1 MPRSHILHYG
11 YLSPQKTVD
20 LSSLKRPGYYK
31 IVAVEKTRRNSQGTT
46 IHVSKDVRDEINAIR
61 KAAFKSTGNRLNQD
75 DVIAHL
81 LAAYKHCGVA
91 LCDW

>member
-1 MPRSHILHYG
+1 MLQTTILHHG
-11 YLSPQKTVD
+11 YLSPNRDLD

-31 IVAVEKTRRNSQGTT
+31 IVAIQKAQRNSQGTT
-46 IHVSKDVRDEINAIR
+46 IHVSTEVRDEINDL
-61 KAAFKSTGNRLNQD
+61 KASVKKTTGNQLTQD

-81 LAAYKHCGVA
+81 LAAYKHTGVA

>member
-1 MPRSHILHYG
+1 MPRSHILHHG
-11 YLSPQKTVD
+11 YLSPNRDLD

-46 IHVSKDVRDEINAIR
+46 IHVSVEVRDEINALR
-61 KAAFKSTGNRLNQD
+61 KSVLKTSGNQLTQD

-81 LAAYKHCGVA
+81 LSAYKHCGVN